1 MQGDVNAAQR
11 GDGQKS
17 QEINL
22 PHMQHDRQQEA
33 EETTQTLNTSEKSTA
48 LFPGQSAVRWSSH
61 FTHLSYL
68 QQPADTHFSPL
79 PTVQFVFIV
88 NYKERSTS
96 TCRNQAA
103 P

>member
-1 MQGDVNAAQR
+1 MQLREEMGR
-11 GDGQKS
+11 S
-17 QEINL
+17 IRRLNL
-22 PHMQHDRQQEA
+22 PHMQNDRQQEA

-48 LFPGQSAVRWSSH
+48 LLPGQSAVKQSSH

-68 QQPADTHFSPL
+68 QQPADAHFSPI

-88 NYKERSTS
+88 NYKDRSTS